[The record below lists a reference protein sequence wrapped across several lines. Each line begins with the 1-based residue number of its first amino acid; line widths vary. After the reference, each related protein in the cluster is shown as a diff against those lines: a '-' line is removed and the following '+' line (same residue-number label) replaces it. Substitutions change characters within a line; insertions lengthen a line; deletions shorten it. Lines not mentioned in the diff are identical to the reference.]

1 VRAAC
6 HPESPHPGTANGA
19 RTADGGGA
27 DPERRGIA
35 GRPVPLTLVALTIAI
50 VGLPNV
56 GKSTLFNALTKNS
69 VLAANYPFATIEP
82 NVGVV
87 NLPDARLAKLAE
99 IFTSERILPA
109 PVSFVD
115 IAGIVKGASEGEGL
129 GNKFLANIREADAI
143 AQVVRAFEDSDVIH
157 VDGKVDAASDMETI
171 NTELVLADLQTIEKA
186 QARYDRDLRAKKID
200 QATIDTASA
209 AAEWLDTGN
218 PLSASNIDIE
228 PIRELGLLTAKP
240 FIYVFNVDEA
250 VLGDQ
255 AKLDELAALVA
266 PAKAIFLD
274 AKLESEL
281 IDLDEADAAE
291 LLASTGQ
298 EESGLDQLARI
309 GFDTLGLQ
317 TYLTAGPKETRAWT
331 IPRGAKAPQAA
342 GVIHTD
348 FEKGFIKA
356 EIIGFDDLVE
366 TGSIAEA
373 RSKGKARIEGKDYVM
388 QDGDVV
394 EFRHS

>member
-1 VRAAC
+1 
-6 HPESPHPGTANGA
+6 
-19 RTADGGGA
+19 
-27 DPERRGIA
+27 
-35 GRPVPLTLVALTIAI
+35 LTLVALTIAI

-56 GKSTLFNALTKNS
+56 GKSTLFNALTRNN

-87 NLPDARLAKLAE
+87 NLPDPRLTKLAE
-99 IFTSERILPA
+99 LFNSERILSA

-115 IAGIVKGASEGEGL
+115 IAGIVKGASVGEGL

-143 AQVVRAFEDSDVIH
+143 AQVIRGFEDPDVVH

-171 NTELVLADLQTIEKA
+171 NTELILADLQTLEKA
-186 QARYDRDLRAKKID
+186 ESRYEKELRAKKIT
-200 QATIDTASA
+200 QATVDAATAA
-209 AAEWLDTGN
+209 VAWLNDGK
-218 PLSASNIDIE
+218 PLSASKIDLE
-228 PIRELGLLTAKP
+228 PLRELGLLTVKP

-250 VLGDQ
+250 VLTD
-255 AKLDELAALVA
+255 ATRKAALSALVA
-266 PAKAIFLD
+266 PAHAVFLD

-281 IDLDEADAAE
+281 IDLDAADAAE

-298 EESGLDQLARI
+298 DESGLDQLARI

-317 TYLTAGPKETRAWT
+317 TYLTAGPKESRAWT
-331 IPRGAKAPQAA
+331 IPKGAKAPQAA

-356 EIIGFDDLVE
+356 EVIGFDDLIE

-373 RSKGKARIEGKDYVM
+373 RAKGKARIEGKDYVM

-394 EFRHS
+394 EFRFSN